1 MIAGGGE
8 CIVKELDA
16 TFQLRRWAHFCVVSA
31 VEDIDEADEVA
42 DRHRDAAE
50 LGPQRLVVSQ
60 QVGVDAVDQT
70 TFEKKVARME
80 GLDSKPE
87 PQVRS

>member
-31 VEDIDEADEVA
+31 VEDLDEADEVVVRVVVKLLVNA
-42 DRHRDAAE
+42 ITE
-50 LGPQRLVVSQ
+50 KEGSSFYLG
-60 QVGVDAVDQT
+60 
-70 TFEKKVARME
+70 
-80 GLDSKPE
+80 
-87 PQVRS
+87 